1 MKLLRLIP
9 SFLTAAL
16 LLVSCGRKD
25 HAAELE
31 SQIKNMGA
39 SSAELGSV
47 EYTISKIIAVDHDV
61 FYKIGERKVLFSSLS
76 TMKAGV
82 DLSLFCADSVK
93 VDERNGV
100 IDIRLP
106 KAKVLAFNMPAE
118 NIKME
123 YSKAG
128 GLRSEFSVEER
139 NEILKQGEEAILNDA
154 EEIGILKDAEDNVR
168 HIFESLLAGA
178 DFKEINI
185 TFN

>member
-1 MKLLRLIP
+1 MKHIQVTF
-9 SFLTAAL
+9 SVAIAVL
-16 LLVSCGRKD
+16 LLSSCGAKN
-25 HAAELE
+25 HAQELE
-31 SQIKNMGA
+31 NQVKNMGGA
-39 SSAELGSV
+39 AAELGSV
-47 EYTISKIIAVDHDV
+47 EYTLSKIIAVDHDV
-61 FYKIGERKVLFSSLS
+61 FYKIGERKVLFSSIS

-82 DLSLFCADSVK
+82 DLSSFCADSVK
-93 VDERNGV
+93 VDEKSGI

-106 KAKVLAFNMPAE
+106 KAKVLAFSMPAE

-154 EEIGILKDAEDNVR
+154 EKIGILKDAEDNVR
-168 HIFESLLAGA
+168 TIFEVMLAGA
-178 DFKEINI
+178 DFKEINV

>member
-1 MKLLRLIP
+1 MKLLK
-9 SFLTAAL
+9 L
-16 LLVSCGRKD
+16 LLLITISVLLLPSCGRKN
-25 HAAELE
+25 HAKELE
-31 SQIKNMGA
+31 DQIKTMGGA
-39 SSAELGSV
+39 SAELGSV

-82 DLSLFCADSVK
+82 DLSTFCADSVSIDNK
-93 VDERNGV
+93 KGI

-106 KAKVLAFNMPAE
+106 KAKVLALSMPFE

-123 YSKAG
+123 YSKVV

-139 NEILKQGEEAILNDA
+139 SEILKQGQEAIMNDA
-154 EEIGILKDAEDNVR
+154 EKIGILKDAEDNVR
-168 HIFESLLAGA
+168 TIFESLLAGA

>member
-1 MKLLRLIP
+1 MKSTKLILLMI
-9 SFLTAAL
+9 LTS
-16 LLVSCGRKD
+16 LVLSSCGGKN
-25 HAAELE
+25 HAKELE
-31 SQIKNMGA
+31 NQIKSMGGA
-39 SSAELGSV
+39 SAELGSV

-82 DLSLFCADSVK
+82 DLSSFCADSVD
-93 VDERNGV
+93 VDAKKGT

-106 KAKVLAFNMPAE
+106 KAKVLAFSMPPE

-123 YSKAG
+123 YSKTG
-128 GLRSEFSVEER
+128 KLRSEFSVEER
-139 NEILKQGEEAILNDA
+139 SEILKQGQEAIVNDA
-154 EEIGILKDAEDNVR
+154 EKIGILKDAEDNVR
-168 HIFESLLAGA
+168 TIFESLLAGA